1 VSVGTGGV
9 PTASGRRDRI
19 GMISARRSIALFGRA
34 VRSLALGGPLCAS
47 FEITRRCNARCR
59 HCHLGIPVEEEIQA
73 SPARFAEICRELKPV
88 AILVS
93 GGEPLLR
100 EDVEDVVAALADSL
114 GPPYV
119 AMTTNGWLL
128 DRGRYETFRRLGV
141 DRFSISLDF
150 PDERHDEF
158 RKLPGLFRRI
168 ESLVA
173 DLGTDFDKAI
183 NLSCVVHKLNFRDM
197 VRFAELGREWGVR
210 LNFSTYTTMRTGEEE
225 LLLSDGE
232 VAELREIVRE
242 IISLKRVNK
251 NIRTS
256 DYVLRRIVRFFEK
269 GGIGNCRAGDR
280 FLVVNPDGT
289 LSPCGLI
296 ITAYRTREELI
307 GNFTRNNTCSAC
319 YTSSR
324 ADSERPLRY
333 LLSDTMDF
341 QD

>member
-1 VSVGTGGV
+1 MLRK
-9 PTASGRRDRI
+9 P
-19 GMISARRSIALFGRA
+19 
-34 VRSLALGGPLCAS
+34 RSLALIGRALRSLLFKGPLCTS

-59 HCHLGIPVEEEIQA
+59 HCHLGVPVKDEKQA
-73 SPARFAEICRELKPV
+73 SPERFGEICREIKPV

-100 EDVEDVVAALADSL
+100 KDVEDVVSALADPE
-114 GPPYV
+114 GAPYV

-128 DRGRYETFRRLGV
+128 DKERYHRFRQLGV

-168 ESLVA
+168 ESLVESLEG
-173 DLGTDFDKAI
+173 DGEKAI
-183 NLSCVVHKLNFRDM
+183 NISCVLQKLNFRDM
-197 VRFAELGREWGVR
+197 IKFAELGKEWGVR
-210 LNFSTYTTMRTGEEE
+210 VNFSTYTTMRTGEEG
-225 LLLSDGE
+225 LLLSEED
-232 VAELREIVRE
+232 VAELRELVQE
-242 IISLKRVNK
+242 IIALKRINK

-256 DYVLRRIVRFFEK
+256 DYVLRRIVEFFEN
-269 GGIGNCRAGDR
+269 GCIPSCRAGDR

-296 ITAYRTREELI
+296 MTDYKSRPELI
-307 GNFTRNNTCSAC
+307 KEFTCKNTCSAC

-324 ADSERPLRY
+324 ADSERPFRY
-333 LLSDTMDF
+333 LATDTLMDF
-341 QD
+341 

>member
-1 VSVGTGGV
+1 
-9 PTASGRRDRI
+9 
-19 GMISARRSIALFGRA
+19 
-34 VRSLALGGPLCAS
+34 
-47 FEITRRCNARCR
+47 
-59 HCHLGIPVEEEIQA
+59 VEETQA
-73 SPARFAEICRELKPV
+73 GPERFAEICRELKPV

-100 EDVEDVVAALADSL
+100 KDVEDVVTALADPK

-128 DRGRYETFRRLGV
+128 DRERYDRFRQLGV

-158 RKLPGLFRRI
+158 RRLPGLFKRI

-173 DLGTDFDKAI
+173 DLGPDSNNAI
-183 NLSCVVHKLNFRDM
+183 NISCVVQKLNFRDM
-197 VRFAELGREWGVR
+197 IKFADLGKEWGVR
-210 LNFSTYTTMRTGEEE
+210 VNFSTYTTMRTGEEE
-225 LLLSDGE
+225 LLLSKDE

-242 IISLKRVNK
+242 IIALKRVNR

-256 DYVLRRIVRFFEK
+256 DYVLGRIVEFFET
-269 GGIGNCRAGDR
+269 GGIPNCRAGDR

-289 LSPCGLI
+289 LSPCGLV
-296 ITAYRTREELI
+296 ITDYKTRDELI
-307 GNFTRNNTCSAC
+307 KNFTDKNTCSAC

-333 LLSDTMDF
+333 MITDTLDF
-341 QD
+341 RG